1 MDAKLKAVLVGG
13 PQNGQAIE
21 LDIATPQITILGRV
35 LERTGEWRVV
45 FTSKYKLVS
54 GEESPLRYEFED

>member
-1 MDAKLKAVLVGG
+1 MKAKLKAVLVGG

-21 LDIATPQITILGRV
+21 LDDATPQITILARV
-35 LERTGEWRVV
+35 LERNGQMRVV

>member
-1 MDAKLKAVLVGG
+1 MKEKLKAVLVGG

-21 LDIATPQITILGRV
+21 LDDATPQITILARV
-35 LERTGEWRVV
+35 LERNGQWRVV

-54 GEESPLRYEFED
+54 GDASPLRYEFED